1 VTLAQSL
8 SGTVPIFFLISCCL
22 LLRYLAVSSV
32 QFKKK
37 GGGGSIKGVQ
47 KEKQHYISY
56 FDFIKFCFCFFK
68 FPLVCLCAVLCCAV
82 ISFLSVRL
90 SLSPCF
96 LSLFFVLF
104 SLSLSFV
111 PLSCEFDG
119 QLLKGMVVSGE
130 ELARG
135 GEREM
140 ENGKIVKRVLTGLVF
155 VIVVAA

>member
-1 VTLAQSL
+1 M
-8 SGTVPIFFLISCCL
+8 
-22 LLRYLAVSSV
+22 
-32 QFKKK
+32 
-37 GGGGSIKGVQ
+37 
-47 KEKQHYISY
+47 
-56 FDFIKFCFCFFK
+56 
-68 FPLVCLCAVLCCAV
+68 CLCAVLCCAV
-82 ISFLSVRL
+82 ISFLSVHL

-104 SLSLSFV
+104 SLSFV
-111 PLSCEFDG
+111 PLSCEYDG